1 MRSMSNLGLYVDF
14 WRSPGLH
21 SEQEMVALNDYCS
34 EKGITDVYIH
44 YKKDKWTNKIM
55 YFLEHSNPPFYYLN
69 EAKMH
74 LSPRLHLWLPILLL
88 FRKKNAIPIDESLK
102 TMEFN
107 NQIYLDPVDEYTR
120 DYIVNY
126 INSFDFDRLHLDRLW
141 YPMMS
146 DIGTGTRDQK
156 VEALT
161 DIVRRV
167 KQAHPEKYISV
178 ALSTYELFGFPPTTF
193 GLNDWR
199 SWLVNQYIDKVS
211 FNVLGAQGRAFD
223 LYCEKA
229 TGITDT
235 ISLFEDN
242 IESISKAINNNMNI
256 ILFSYG
262 TANILPE

>member
-1 MRSMSNLGLYVDF
+1 MSNLGLYVDF

-21 SEQEMVALNDYCS
+21 SAEEMIALNNYCV

-44 YKKDKWTNKIM
+44 YKKDKWTSRIM
-55 YFLEHSNPPFYYLN
+55 YFLEHSDPPFNYLN
-69 EAKMH
+69 EVKTY
-74 LSPRLHLWLPILLL
+74 LTPRLHLWLPILLL
-88 FRKKNAIPIDESLK
+88 FRKKNAIAIDESLK

-126 INSFDFDRLHLDRLW
+126 INSFNFDRLHLDRLW

-146 DIGTGTRDQK
+146 DIGMGTRDQK
-156 VEALT
+156 IEALT

-167 KQAHPEKYISV
+167 RQANPVKYISI
-178 ALSTYELFGFPPTTF
+178 AISTYELFSFQSTTF

-199 SWLVNQYIDKVS
+199 SWVRDQYIDKVTV
-211 FNVLGAQGRAFD
+211 NVLGAQGRAFD

-229 TGITDT
+229 VEITDT
-235 ISLFEDN
+235 ISLYEDS
-242 IESISKAINNNMNI
+242 IESIEKAKNNNMNI

-262 TANILPE
+262 TANILSE